1 MALYLWITLGSALGG
16 LARFI
21 VSGFVA
27 ERIGETFPWGTLTV
41 NVAGSFLI
49 GLFAT
54 LTSPDGRVFVGPHA
68 RQFVMTGF
76 FGGFTTFSSFSL
88 QTLMLAQD
96 GEWWRA
102 GLNVGGNVTFC
113 LLAVWLGHL
122 TATWINTLKGS

>member
-21 VSGFVA
+21 VSGLVA
-27 ERIGETFPWGTLTV
+27 ERIGETFPWGTLAV

-49 GLFAT
+49 GVFAT
-54 LTSPDGRVFVGPHA
+54 LTSPDGRWLVGPTA

-76 FGGFTTFSSFSL
+76 FGGFTTYSSFSL
-88 QTLMLAQD
+88 QTLMLARD

-102 GLNVGGNVTFC
+102 GANAGATVVLCFV
-113 LLAVWLGHL
+113 AVWLGYVCAAWL
-122 TATWINTLKGS
+122 NALKGS